1 MTLTH
6 SPVVS
11 QGPTPH
17 SHSWLP
23 FREGELK
30 YRVKTI
36 ENMRTD
42 NGLPMIY
49 NFYSRSRC
57 NVHNL
62 GYNANILKSNGSDK
76 IIMGRILRH
85 LKAYTPDPNPSD
97 PNLLNLNL

>member
-1 MTLTH
+1 
-6 SPVVS
+6 
-11 QGPTPH
+11 
-17 SHSWLP
+17 
-23 FREGELK
+23 
-30 YRVKTI
+30 
-36 ENMRTD
+36 MRTD

-62 GYNANILKSNGSDK
+62 GYNANILKSSGSDK